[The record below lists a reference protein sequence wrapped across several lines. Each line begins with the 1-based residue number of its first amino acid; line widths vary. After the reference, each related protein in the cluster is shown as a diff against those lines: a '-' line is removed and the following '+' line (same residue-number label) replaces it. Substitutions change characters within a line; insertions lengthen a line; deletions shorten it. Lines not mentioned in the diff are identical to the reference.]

1 MTGEE
6 YWQRR
11 NIEREAAAR
20 KLSEQTIEKELS
32 RLYRRSLRAIQKE
45 IDALYGRFSAQNGVS
60 IADARKIISSDEFQ
74 DWRMD
79 IADYVSQIEETKDR
93 KLLLEL
99 NTLAMRSRINRLDE
113 LHSVVLQEVDRL
125 ARRQK
130 SSMDAFLGSQYKEGF
145 LSTAFDI
152 RQYLPNVPV
161 HLSTDDVKKALRT
174 PWSGKNYSER
184 IWGNA
189 DKLASVLKQEVVN
202 GLHRGTDV
210 KTMARNVARRMD
222 VSYKNAIRL
231 VRTEHN
237 YIQNKAHI
245 DSIKDAGMKYF
256 KFVATLDK
264 KTSTECREH
273 DGKIYSIDEVVQGL
287 NAPPLHPH
295 CRSVIVGSLKSYN
308 YRKGKRIAKDANG
321 GTIYVP
327 GDMVYKD
334 WEAVYINKTKTLKE
348 WEDSRVNATIRK
360 AYLQNYRKVGFDSS
374 EKVTVNRG
382 KLQLTLK
389 RVNSARYNIFVSD
402 SIRLKP
408 RKLHEIEKNFTEA
421 LQMIGKL
428 NSDKNLPVIYIV
440 TTRELQKN
448 AVASYFALSNIILI
462 NIDNVIDTEF
472 LSEFAGPN
480 KALSTYVHELIHWQQ
495 AKAFEKK
502 FGAIDSVEKLN
513 NYLFWI
519 RVESKKKLETLEEKG
534 YNLSQISRYAEIS
547 LRDGAFDE
555 GYTEY
560 LVKELFMHKGGGR
573 S

>member
-1 MTGEE
+1 MTAEE

-32 RLYRRSLRAIQKE
+32 QLYRRSLRAIQKE

-113 LHSVVLQEVDRL
+113 LHSVVLQEIDRL

-152 RQYLPNVPV
+152 RKYLPNVPV
-161 HLSTDDVKKALRT
+161 HLSNDDVKKALRT

-264 KTSTECREH
+264 KTSVECREH

-295 CRSVIVGSLKSYN
+295 CRSVIVGSRKSYN

-327 GDMVYKD
+327 GDMAYKD
-334 WEAVYINKTKTLKE
+334 WEAVYINKTKTLDE
-348 WEDSRVNATIRK
+348 WEAERTITAK
-360 AYLQNYRKVGFDSS
+360 QPKNTGPKIKPIKLDVPNPYLVDRQYLNSHQYRKQFDMLGLPKDATKALYKEAMLCLSLTNGKNQERTALIDITQGAVVGTAMGNENANEVGIRVPVEYLTRKESLVIVHNHPNNTGFSRADIRGYLARSFVNTAVV
-374 EKVTVNRG
+374 VTGVG
-382 KLQLTLK
+382 DI
-389 RVNSARYNIFVSD
+389 Y
-402 SIRLKP
+402 
-408 RKLHEIEKNFTEA
+408 
-421 LQMIGKL
+421 
-428 NSDKNLPVIYIV
+428 VI
-440 TTRELQKN
+440 
-448 AVASYFALSNIILI
+448 SNINRSANVDVMFEELYNKTKQAIIWQCVEDTLI
-462 NIDNVIDTEF
+462 ELGKRGVIR
-472 LSEFAGPN
+472 
-480 KALSTYVHELIHWQQ
+480 YV
-495 AKAFEKK
+495 KK
-502 FGAIDSVEKLN
+502 EREDVLK
-513 NYLFWI
+513 
-519 RVESKKKLETLEEKG
+519 
-534 YNLSQISRYAEIS
+534 
-547 LRDGAFDE
+547 
-555 GYTEY
+555 
-560 LVKELFMHKGGGR
+560 
-573 S
+573 